1 MRKHPTEAEAILWGC
16 LRAKRLGPKFRR
28 QYPML
33 GYIVDFYSIDLG
45 LIVEVDGPS
54 WHDPSKDAIRDEA
67 FAKQGIR
74 TLRFRNDQVITNLPF
89 VRQRILDE
97 INDIIRLKLGRP

>member
-1 MRKHPTEAEAILWGC
+1 M
-16 LRAKRLGPKFRR
+16 
-28 QYPML
+28 ML

-45 LIVEVDGPS
+45 LVVEVDGPS
-54 WHDPSKDAIRDEA
+54 WHDSGKDAIRDEA

-74 TLRFRNDQVITNLPF
+74 TLRFRNEQVVTNLPF

-97 INDIIRLKLGRP
+97 IYDIIRLKSSKA